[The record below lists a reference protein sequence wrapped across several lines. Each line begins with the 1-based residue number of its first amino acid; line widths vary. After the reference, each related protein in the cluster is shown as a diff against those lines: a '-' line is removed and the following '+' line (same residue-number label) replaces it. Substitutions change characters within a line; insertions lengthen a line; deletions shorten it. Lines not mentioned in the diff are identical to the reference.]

1 MPEID
6 LLDGEQII
14 EKITPSILLRKYFFV
29 SWMLSWSITILV
41 AGLVVS
47 LRLTFSSFIDELDYN
62 LTLMI
67 IIIILII
74 VTFLLFALANAAYF
88 KYCYWIT
95 NKRVITK
102 RGVIGYQI
110 TSIPLERIS
119 DVIISRSFLE
129 TLCGISSL
137 HIQSLAGQIT
147 PGSPLGGEGRLLA
160 IPNPEVTQNKI
171 LELVK
176 EKRREERLSF

>member
-1 MPEID
+1 MPEFN

-29 SWMLSWSITILV
+29 S
-41 AGLVVS
+41 
-47 LRLTFSSFIDELDYN
+47 RFLTFFMIFLCGGYVYLIPIIIMGTEYN
-62 LTLMI
+62 LLL
-67 IIIILII
+67 IIILFILII
-74 VTFLLFALANAAYF
+74 LDIYVPFALANAAYF

-119 DVIISRSFLE
+119 DIIISRSFLE